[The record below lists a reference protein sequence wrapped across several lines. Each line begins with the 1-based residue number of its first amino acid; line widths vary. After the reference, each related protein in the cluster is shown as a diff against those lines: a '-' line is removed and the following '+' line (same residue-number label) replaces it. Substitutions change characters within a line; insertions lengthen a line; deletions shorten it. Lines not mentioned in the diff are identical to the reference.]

1 MCSKLGLQV
10 SCIKREEYPTKNSDA
25 HKDMCNCH
33 QRHSHHNCIQ
43 VKNAKLSR
51 QEVSSH
57 RSFYLDALACI
68 KSFPIASATAVQAVG
83 ELDKRKALTC
93 NAADTVGTIFVEDTR
108 VINCT
113 PAMTVIFR
121 KQWPNV
127 QVTPTTAAAVARL
140 KRNYFECRTRILGN
154 VPTRVG
160 KRDQVDR

>member
-1 MCSKLGLQV
+1 M
-10 SCIKREEYPTKNSDA
+10 
-25 HKDMCNCH
+25 
-33 QRHSHHNCIQ
+33 
-43 VKNAKLSR
+43 
-51 QEVSSH
+51 
-57 RSFYLDALACI
+57 
-68 KSFPIASATAVQAVG
+68 ASATAVKAVG

-93 NAADTVGTIFVEDTR
+93 NAADTVGTIFVDDTR

-160 KRDQVDR
+160 KRDQVDGQKSLVASYSATSSTSTDMKFEGIKL